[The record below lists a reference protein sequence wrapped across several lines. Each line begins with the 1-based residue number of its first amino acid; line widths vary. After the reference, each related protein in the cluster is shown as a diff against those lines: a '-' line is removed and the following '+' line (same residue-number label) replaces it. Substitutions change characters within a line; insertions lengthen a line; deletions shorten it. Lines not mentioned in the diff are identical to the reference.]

1 MSTNLAELTT
11 WLEKHEPDY
20 LNLVTATTEDE
31 FDTALIPLLARAVD
45 HLESNSKN
53 FQCLGE
59 TGLTAAL
66 GGRLSGFGLRVTHE
80 TNSNG
85 HVDVTITG
93 YLCSPEQ
100 KRLGEAKLYN
110 GYAYHVGG
118 LEQLLSYMSGRGGSG
133 YLLNY
138 VRKKNIVKL
147 VKTLREEMDGKLPFY
162 QSGSCTDHKL
172 KWSFCSLHTH
182 RSGEQVK
189 VSHIGFNLF
198 AD

>member
-1 MSTNLAELTT
+1 MNGKLADVTA
-11 WLEKHEPDY
+11 WLAIKEPDY
-20 LNLVTATTEDE
+20 LNLITATTEDE
-31 FDTALIPLLARAVD
+31 FDAALIPLLAKAVD

-53 FQCLGE
+53 FSSLGE
-59 TGLTAAL
+59 TGLTAAFV
-66 GGRLSGFGLRVTHE
+66 GSLSGFGLRVTQE

-100 KRLGEAKLYN
+100 KRLGEAKLHD

-118 LEQLLSYMSGRGGSG
+118 LEQLLGYMTGRASG

-138 VRKKNIVKL
+138 VRKKRIKALVEKL
-147 VKTLREEMDGKLPFY
+147 RKEMDEKLPCQ
-162 QSGSCTDHKL
+162 QSGACADHQL
-172 KWSFCSLHTH
+172 KWSFSSVHDH
-182 RSGEQVK
+182 SSGEQVR
-189 VSHIGFNLF
+189 VSHIGFNVF